1 MKQYSKIGEKIN
13 TIRAGLP
20 EGVTLIAVSKY
31 HPVEAVKAAYDA
43 GQRHFGESK
52 AQDLVVK
59 QQALPGDICWH
70 FIGHLQSNK
79 IKYIAPFVHLI
90 HGIDSLRLLQE
101 VNKQGAKTGRRI
113 PCLLQIH
120 IAQEDTKFGFTP
132 EECLAMLESG
142 EWRTLENIE
151 IRGLMCMASNT
162 DDTEQVREE
171 FATVGRLFTTIRD
184 KYFADGS
191 FDTFS
196 AGMSDDYPIAI
207 EEGSTHIRIGSYIF
221 SEE

>member
-1 MKQYSKIGEKIN
+1 MKQYSKIGEKIEK
-13 TIRAGLP
+13 IRASLP
-20 EGVTLIAVSKY
+20 QGVTLIAVSKY
-31 HPVEAVKAAYDA
+31 HPVEAIKAAYDA

-59 QQALPGDICWH
+59 QQALPTDVCWH

-90 HGIDSLRLLQE
+90 HSIDSLRLLQE
-101 VNKQGAKTGRRI
+101 VNKQGAKNGRRI

-132 EECLAMLESG
+132 DECLAMLESG
-142 EWRTLENIE
+142 EWRALENIE

-162 DDTEQVREE
+162 DDTGQIRKE
-171 FATVGRLFTTIRD
+171 FSTVGKLFATIRD
-184 KYFADGS
+184 KYFAGGG
-191 FDTFS
+191 FDVLS

-207 EEGSTHIRIGSYIF
+207 EEGSNHIRVGSYIF

>member
-13 TIRAGLP
+13 TMRAGLP

-162 DDTEQVREE
+162 DDNGLIAKE
-171 FATVGRLFTTIRD
+171 FATIRGLFDEIKERW
-184 KYFADGS
+184 FADDAE
-191 FDTFS
+191 FDTLS
-196 AGMSDDYPIAI
+196 AGMSDDYLTAVAA
-207 EEGSTHIRIGSYIF
+207 GSTCVRIGSSIF
-221 SEE
+221 G